1 MTEKG
6 LEQVLGVLKEKINDF
21 DGTAVAGYLQEKKYD
36 DPLVVPVAQQFEG
49 GSTEEW
55 KSFLD
60 NAAENA
66 VRIAVMSRD
75 GVEVLILGNR
85 VKLGFERDTVI
96 FAIDDKIVKRVDQVT
111 QKVLNTGV
119 PALRD
124 ATLLAITMFAAC
136 GLQEFYT
143 MRDPFI
149 DWMNRVAKNIGFED
163 FDHDRAVGV
172 LKEFKSQDPFDY
184 SYLLYGAG
192 QDGSGKNIKV
202 FGGLFGFNSHSIRCN
217 GSGIDLLDYFDKE
230 EYGQRENF
238 TIMYWMGVLALAGN
252 GCFVD
257 EHTIVMRLQP
267 NMPAVPLMMQDTIL
281 EDLEVFE
288 DNLCTVV

>member
-21 DGTAVAGYLQEKKYD
+21 DEAAIAGYLQEKKYD

-55 KSFLD
+55 KAFLD

-96 FAIDDKIVKRVDQVT
+96 FAIDDQIVKRVDQVT

-163 FDHDRAVGV
+163 FSHERAVGV

-192 QDGSGKNIKV
+192 QDGNGQKIKV
-202 FGGLFGFNSHSIRCN
+202 FGGLFGFNNHSIRCN
-217 GSGIDLLDYFDKE
+217 GSGIDLFDYFDKE
-230 EYGQRENF
+230 TYEQRENF
-238 TIMYWMGVLALAGN
+238 TIMYWMGVLALVGN

-257 EHTIVMRLQP
+257 EHTVVMRLQP
-267 NMPAVPLMMQDTIL
+267 NMPAVPLMEQDTIL

-288 DNLCTVV
+288 DQLCTVV